1 MHLFISQKDGIQD
14 IQMMG
19 FKKVNVNLPKA
30 SARGFPPGHRH
41 VDPSKLTS
49 PTHRKKHQTSGSEA
63 SRRQQLLPIK
73 EFENLNQFHQWTSAD
88 WWVDGFGGFMGWWV
102 DGLGWVTWI
111 QEKLGQEWDKA
122 TSPGLA
128 GKSLHRTRLD
138 SFKGRKMIVENRW
151 NRWYHDNL
159 MIIPVFII
167 PTDEAH
173 KKLMKSSLQLMKFT
187 HSNFFILKSQRR
199 MLQWS
204 GCLMLG
210 TSEGPILCRDHD
222 ASFGSLTNAYVWWGQ
237 TGQHLTLPDSP
248 NPLFLIYFYI

>member
-167 PTDEAH
+167 PIDEVHSLEFFSSSNH
-173 KKLMKSSLQLMKFT
+173 KGGCFSDRAAWCLAPLKGRFSAETTTPALEAWQMLMSDGGRLANTWPTPQI
-187 HSNFFILKSQRR
+187 HSF
-199 MLQWS
+199 
-204 GCLMLG
+204 
-210 TSEGPILCRDHD
+210 
-222 ASFGSLTNAYVWWGQ
+222 
-237 TGQHLTLPDSP
+237 
-248 NPLFLIYFYI
+248 